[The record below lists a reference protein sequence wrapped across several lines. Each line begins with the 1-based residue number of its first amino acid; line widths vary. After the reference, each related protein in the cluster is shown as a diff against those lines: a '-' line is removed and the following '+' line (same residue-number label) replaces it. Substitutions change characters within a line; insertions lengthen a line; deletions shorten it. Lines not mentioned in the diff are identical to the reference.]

1 MMCRYLYR
9 PYGRVDRTRLK
20 SKLLNRCV
28 EHGMVCFPDQY
39 VAMNMLLELVQ
50 TTPTSER
57 FKIAVYIVQHLVV
70 FDMALILCRCYILP
84 DES

>member
-1 MMCRYLYR
+1 MLCISFVLLEMMCRYLYR

-28 EHGMVCFPDQY
+28 EHGMFCFLDQY

-50 TTPTSER
+50 TIPTSEG
-57 FKIAVYIVQHLVV
+57 FKIAMYIVQHWWFLTW
-70 FDMALILCRCYILP
+70 L
-84 DES
+84 